1 MVCVWKGQE
10 GGCIY
15 GMGEVCVHGERVGVC
30 IWKGWSVRAW
40 GEGECVYGR
49 GGVCVHGERES
60 VYMEGVECACM
71 GRGMM
76 LVYGRGGVC
85 VHANSAPNYLTLSF
99 LCRFVSGSQD
109 YAYPNCRGHNINF
122 ARQHQLTY

>member
-1 MVCVWKGQE
+1 MYGRVERE
-10 GGCIY
+10 GVYMEWVKCAC
-15 GMGEVCVHGERVGVC
+15 MGRVGVC
-30 IWKGWSVRAW
+30 IWK
-40 GEGECVYGR
+40 

-85 VHANSAPNYLTLSF
+85 VHANWAPNYLTLSF

-109 YAYPNCRGHNINF
+109 YAYPNCRGHINF

>member
-1 MVCVWKGQE
+1 MYGRVEREGVYMEWVKCACMGRGWVC
-10 GGCIY
+10 
-15 GMGEVCVHGERVGVC
+15 
-30 IWKGWSVRAW
+30 A
-40 GEGECVYGR
+40 YGR

-71 GRGMM
+71 GRVMM

-99 LCRFVSGSQD
+99 LCRFVSGSLD
-109 YAYPNCRGHNINF
+109 YAYPNCRCHNINF

>member
-1 MVCVWKGQE
+1 MYGRVERE
-10 GGCIY
+10 GVYMEWVKCAC
-15 GMGEVCVHGERVGVC
+15 MGRGGVC
-30 IWKGWSVRAW
+30 A
-40 GEGECVYGR
+40 YGR

-99 LCRFVSGSQD
+99 LCRFVSDSQD